1 MGRVADPK
9 LAVLWRERVGRQ
21 PSSGLS
27 VLEYCRREGISTAS
41 FYVWKRRLRISRAT
55 VGKRAGKR
63 VRRQVSPGQPLA
75 GGFVQVPL
83 AVNSAI
89 EVRFADGTRVRVP
102 AEHLSATL
110 KLLKSSQPEGTLDD

>member
-9 LAVLWRERVGRQ
+9 LAVLWRERVERQ

-27 VLEYCRREGISTAS
+27 VLEYCRRERISTAS
-41 FYVWKRRLRISRAT
+41 FYAWKRRLRISRAT
-55 VGKRAGKR
+55 VGKRSRKR
-63 VRRQVSPGQPLA
+63 VQRQASHGLSLA

-89 EVRFADGTRVRVP
+89 DVRFADGTRVRVP

-110 KLLKSSQPEGTLDD
+110 KLLKSSQPEGPIDD